1 MATNNHFRVNSPK
14 VTHETLDGEVVI
26 INLDT
31 GSYYSMNA
39 IGAAIWNLLDA
50 GMPVEQVIA
59 TLSQGYP
66 GDPQEVTAGVRT
78 LIEKLL
84 EENLVI
90 VDEASRADETNG
102 APVMTLH
109 ETALPAFELPI
120 LQKYS
125 DMEDLLLL
133 DPIHEV
139 DDTGWPNKN
148 QDEN

>member
-1 MATNNHFRVNSPK
+1 MATNNYFRVNSPK

-39 IGAAIWNLLDA
+39 TGAAIWNLLDV

-59 TLSQGYP
+59 TLSQRYL

-78 LIEKLL
+78 LIEKLQ
-84 EENLVI
+84 EENLMV
-90 VDEASRADETNG
+90 VDEGTTIAATNG
-102 APVMTLH
+102 AVPKALNETTL
-109 ETALPAFELPI
+109 PPFEFPI
-120 LQKYS
+120 LQKYT

-148 QDEN
+148 

>member
-1 MATNNHFRVNSPK
+1 MPTSNHFRVNSPK

-50 GMPVEQVIA
+50 GTPVEQIIA
-59 TLSQGYP
+59 TLSQRYP
-66 GDPQEVTAGVRT
+66 GDPQEVTVGVRT

-84 EENLVI
+84 EENLMV
-90 VDEASRADETNG
+90 VDEASRAGETNG
-102 APVMTLH
+102 APVMASH

-120 LQKYS
+120 LQKYT

-139 DDTGWPNKN
+139 DDAGWPNKN